1 MEEKKDVNNFEDLLN
16 AGNDDLWD
24 IFFPYM
30 AERQEKMKKLEE
42 VKEKPGRHLRFLTM
56 LF

>member
-1 MEEKKDVNNFEDLLN
+1 MEENKDNRSFEDLLN
-16 AGNDDLWD
+16 AENDDLWD

-30 AERQEKMKKLEE
+30 TEKQEKMKKLEE
-42 VKEKPGRHLRFLTM
+42 EKNKPGRHLRFLTM